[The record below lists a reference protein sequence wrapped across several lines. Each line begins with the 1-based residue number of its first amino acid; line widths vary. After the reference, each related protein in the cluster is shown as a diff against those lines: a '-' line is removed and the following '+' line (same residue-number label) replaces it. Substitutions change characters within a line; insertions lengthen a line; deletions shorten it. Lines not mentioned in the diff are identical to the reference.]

1 MTYNILLVSVVQNS
15 NSVKH
20 IHTFSFIF
28 FPIIIYHRILNIVSC
43 AIQQN
48 FSFIHSLYNSLHL
61 LTQLPIHP
69 SLTSLSLGSLKST
82 LNICESVSV
91 SQICSSVLYFRF
103 HIRVISYGVCLALSD
118 LFHLEW
124 DSPCLSRDLVLNK
137 SLPLPHQIFLENMP
151 FPPNYSDR
159 Y

>member
-1 MTYNILLVSVVQNS
+1 MLVSVVQNS

-20 IHTFSFIF
+20 IYTFSFIF
-28 FPIIIYHRILNIVSC
+28 SPIIIYHRILNIVSC

-48 FSFIHSLYNSLHL
+48 LSFIHSLYNSLHL

-69 SLTSLSLGSLKST
+69 SLTPLPLGSHKSA

-91 SQICSSVLYFRF
+91 SQICSFELYFRF
-103 HIRVISYGVCLALSD
+103 QIRVISYGICLALSD
-118 LFHLEW
+118 LLHLEW
-124 DSPCLSRDLVLNK
+124 DAPCLYRDLVLNK
-137 SLPLPHQIFLENMP
+137 SLPLPLQILLENIP
-151 FPPNYSDR
+151 FTPNYSDK